1 MSHRVLITGAS
12 GYLGGDFLARLPKF
26 DLPPYEKLYALIRT
40 DDQAAAVKK
49 YGAVPLK
56 FAVNSQE
63 EVHDAIV
70 RNGITIVFYLIDALK
85 SESQVLFINALA
97 ELKNTT
103 GKEVHFI
110 HVSEECLCAG
120 RSHKWFWHSQ
130 VSGAKIFSSLAGAPT
145 DAPFLDTRS
154 DLYDIQKK
162 QNAPFAFMQQVCWF
176 IKVKTGLADKG

>member
-120 RSHKWFWHSQ
+120 RSHKWF
-130 VSGAKIFSSLAGAPT
+130 
-145 DAPFLDTRS
+145 
-154 DLYDIQKK
+154 
-162 QNAPFAFMQQVCWF
+162 
-176 IKVKTGLADKG
+176 